1 MVPNRLPIVHAITKS
16 LWIQNWD
23 KVLFILSL
31 QYAVCRIHNS
41 KNERLHQ
48 RLKFLVR
55 DIYFFSSLRFI
66 MVVACKTDLIIYN
79 PYCLFGIGQCS
90 MSCEHATLSSKQ
102 YPIYTSTTIT
112 TEERITEKW
121 TKVCT
126 TVVAARCFKQS
137 TKMISVE
144 NAIRTSKVATKQS
157 MDCNRLP

>member
-1 MVPNRLPIVHAITKS
+1 MA
-16 LWIQNWD
+16 
-23 KVLFILSL
+23 
-31 QYAVCRIHNS
+31 
-41 KNERLHQ
+41 KNLRLHQ
-48 RLKFLVR
+48 C
-55 DIYFFSSLRFI
+55 SNFI
-66 MVVACKTDLIIYN
+66 VTNAFTLLLQPATNLIIYN

>member
-1 MVPNRLPIVHAITKS
+1 
-16 LWIQNWD
+16 
-23 KVLFILSL
+23 
-31 QYAVCRIHNS
+31 
-41 KNERLHQ
+41 
-48 RLKFLVR
+48 
-55 DIYFFSSLRFI
+55 